1 MPRTIVVTGAASGMG
16 KAAADLIAARGERVI
31 RTDFKDGDIAADLR
45 TREGRDTLVAGVRR
59 IAGDAVDAVITC
71 AGLGAP
77 RAATLAVNYFGTV
90 DVLEGLRPLLE
101 KSPSPRAV
109 VISSRMSISGF
120 EDHALVEHCLAGNEA
135 LAMARATELE
145 ARAQRQKED
154 PLVGNGPGSAIYAS
168 SKVAVARW
176 VRRRSLAADWAGR
189 GILLNAV
196 APGVI
201 ETPMTQ
207 GALADADNRRRLDYM
222 HPVAIGRYGRADEVA
237 ELYAWLAS
245 PANSLLVGQC
255 IFIDG
260 GTEVLERGDRI
271 W

>member
-1 MPRTIVVTGAASGMG
+1 MSRTVVITGAASGMG
-16 KAAADLIAARGERVI
+16 QATAELIESRGDRVI
-31 RTDFKDGDIAADLR
+31 RTDFKAGDIAADLR
-45 TREGRDTLVAGVRR
+45 KPQGRMELVEGVGRLARDR
-59 IAGDAVDAVITC
+59 IDAVIAC

-77 RAATLAVNYFGTV
+77 SPNTLLVNYFGTV
-90 DVLEGLRPLLE
+90 DVLEGLRPMLE
-101 KSPSPRAV
+101 KSPAPRAAL
-109 VISSRMSISGF
+109 ISSRMSISGM
-120 EDHALVEHCLAGNEA
+120 EDSSLVEHCLAGNEDLARERAEELA
-135 LAMARATELE
+135 LQAA
-145 ARAQRQKED
+145 
-154 PLVGNGPGSAIYAS
+154 SAESIPIYAS

-176 VRRRSLAADWAGR
+176 MRRRSLSADWGGK

-207 GALADADNRRRLDYM
+207 GALADEEGRRRLDFM
-222 HPVAIGRYGRADEVA
+222 HPVAIGRYGRPEEVA
-237 ELYAWLAS
+237 ELLAWLTS
-245 PANSLLVGQC
+245 ERNSLLVGQC